1 MTIGPTAPQRIAALA
16 CLALISATPPNFAQG
31 LDSEQAI
38 DTIIGSEV
46 EEQQS
51 SAGEEARKVV
61 AAIEKTQDAIA
72 TVRKISNVGKL
83 EIVYLPDAAQGSA
96 PPAIR
101 EAIARHE
108 AEIDE
113 LRQEIA
119 GRLDAKG
126 VLHYEL
132 TVVGKDAADTRKTVG
147 TCNGGTERI
156 VYERQAPAS
165 AAAVAKR

>member
-108 AEIDE
+108 ADIDE
-113 LRQEIA
+113 LRQEIEGNA
-119 GRLDAKG
+119 MLFHAIDSRSLLIRDVLAVDVAANDA
-126 VLHYEL
+126 
-132 TVVGKDAADTRKTVG
+132 VV
-147 TCNGGTERI
+147 I
-156 VYERQAPAS
+156 Y
-165 AAAVAKR
+165 AAAQKPD

>member
-1 MTIGPTAPQRIAALA
+1 MTIGPTAPQHIAALA
-16 CLALISATPPNFAQG
+16 CLALVSATPPNFAQG

-38 DTIIGSEV
+38 DTINGSEV

-113 LRQEIA
+113 LRQEIEGNA
-119 GRLDAKG
+119 MLFHAIDSRSLLIRDVLAVDVAANDA
-126 VLHYEL
+126 
-132 TVVGKDAADTRKTVG
+132 VV
-147 TCNGGTERI
+147 I
-156 VYERQAPAS
+156 Y
-165 AAAVAKR
+165 AAAQKPD

>member
-1 MTIGPTAPQRIAALA
+1 MTIGPTAPQRITALA
-16 CLALISATPPNFAQG
+16 CLALITATPPNFAQG

-113 LRQEIA
+113 LRQEIEGNA
-119 GRLDAKG
+119 MLFHAIDSRSLLIRDVLAVDVAANDA
-126 VLHYEL
+126 
-132 TVVGKDAADTRKTVG
+132 VV
-147 TCNGGTERI
+147 I
-156 VYERQAPAS
+156 Y
-165 AAAVAKR
+165 AAAQKPD

>member
-108 AEIDE
+108 ADIDE
-113 LRQEIA
+113 LRREIEGNA
-119 GRLDAKG
+119 MLFHAIDSRSLLIRDVLAVDVAANDA
-126 VLHYEL
+126 
-132 TVVGKDAADTRKTVG
+132 VV
-147 TCNGGTERI
+147 I
-156 VYERQAPAS
+156 Y
-165 AAAVAKR
+165 AAAQKPD

>member
-96 PPAIR
+96 PAAIR

-108 AEIDE
+108 ADIDE
-113 LRQEIA
+113 LRQEIEGNA
-119 GRLDAKG
+119 MLFHAIDSRSLLIRDVLAVDVAANDA
-126 VLHYEL
+126 
-132 TVVGKDAADTRKTVG
+132 VV
-147 TCNGGTERI
+147 I
-156 VYERQAPAS
+156 Y
-165 AAAVAKR
+165 AAAQKPD